1 MGEQKKKEKR
11 KPKQNTYSVK
21 YFASSQ
27 YFWKKDS
34 TVCLRLKMS
43 LADQQASYYRDP
55 DTGHLMCPGTKRPDG
70 TWRKPRRIKEG
81 YVPQDEVPLYE
92 SKGKQMAKARETNP
106 IPGLPSNGGSG
117 NGGIFNMK
125 IDTFDHK
132 ALMGPP
138 KIPGLPD
145 SVQLAPSSIENAAK
159 KPNKKK
165 KKSAGSNGNSQT
177 QSLAVKQVELEIGD
191 GGGSGFDSIHHNV
204 ENADNV
210 NTNVDPAKKLR
221 NLRKKLRDIETLE
234 KKLADGSVANPEP
247 EQLEKVARKPVMLEE
262 IADLEAAVAKLST
275 S

>member
-1 MGEQKKKEKR
+1 M
-11 KPKQNTYSVK
+11 
-21 YFASSQ
+21 AA
-27 YFWKKDS
+27 
-34 TVCLRLKMS
+34 MS
-43 LADQQASYYRDP
+43 LAEQQASYYRDP
-55 DTGHLMCPGTKRPDG
+55 DTGHMMCPGTKRPDG

-92 SKGKQMAKARETNP
+92 SKGKQIAKAREANP
-106 IPGLPSNGGSG
+106 IPGFSSNGGGG

-145 SVQLAPSSIENAAK
+145 SVQLAPSLIENAAK
-159 KPNKKK
+159 KSNKKK
-165 KKSAGSNGNSQT
+165 KKSSSNHNSQYQNS
-177 QSLAVKQVELEIGD
+177 QSSAVKNQIESEIDTHESIDANDSANQVE
-191 GGGSGFDSIHHNV
+191 
-204 ENADNV
+204 
-210 NTNVDPAKKLR
+210 PAKKLR

-234 KKLADGSVANPEP
+234 KKIVDGSLANPEP

-262 IADLEAAVAKLST
+262 IADLEAAVARMST

>member
-1 MGEQKKKEKR
+1 M
-11 KPKQNTYSVK
+11 N
-21 YFASSQ
+21 
-27 YFWKKDS
+27 
-34 TVCLRLKMS
+34 
-43 LADQQASYYRDP
+43 LAEQQASYYRDP

-92 SKGKQMAKARETNP
+92 SKGKQIAKAREANP
-106 IPGLPSNGGSG
+106 IPGMPSNGGSG

-145 SVQLAPSSIENAAK
+145 SVQLAPSLVENAAK
-159 KPNKKK
+159 KSNKKK
-165 KKSAGSNGNSQT
+165 KKSSGNSQT
-177 QSLAVKQVELEIGD
+177 QSLAVKHVELEID
-191 GGGSGFDSIHHNV
+191 
-204 ENADNV
+204 NAESALDNA

-234 KKLADGSVANPEP
+234 KKLAADGSVAKPEP

-262 IADLEAAVAKLST
+262 IAELEAAVAKMSA

>member
-1 MGEQKKKEKR
+1 
-11 KPKQNTYSVK
+11 
-21 YFASSQ
+21 
-27 YFWKKDS
+27 
-34 TVCLRLKMS
+34 MS
-43 LADQQASYYRDP
+43 LAEQQASYYRDP

-92 SKGKQMAKARETNP
+92 SKGKQIAKARETNP
-106 IPGLPSNGGSG
+106 IPGLSSNGGSG

-145 SVQLAPSSIENAAK
+145 SVQLVPSSIETTAK
-159 KPNKKK
+159 KSNKKK
-165 KKSAGSNGNSQT
+165 KKNSSNHNSQNQNNS
-177 QSLAVKQVELEIGD
+177 QSLAVKQIELEID
-191 GGGSGFDSIHHNV
+191 NNTAAHESI
-204 ENADNV
+204 ENA
-210 NTNVDPAKKLR
+210 NVDPAKKLR
-221 NLRKKLRDIETLE
+221 NMRKKLRDIETLE
-234 KKLADGSVANPEP
+234 KKIADGSLAKPEP

-262 IADLEAAVAKLST
+262 IADLEAAVAKMSA